1 MSELP
6 RIKITADDLDKAEPL
21 SAAVASTVPAGT
33 AHAAPQPGAP
43 QPGGGQTPT
52 SKYGNISEVASTTV
66 SAQGSLTEKFY
77 MQGWFYLSAAGLLGA
92 ALAWAICEPWFEDGE
107 GINGWGNFLM
117 VPLVVML
124 MCFGFGIAES
134 IVERSP
140 AKAAYRG
147 GLALLIGFVLGF
159 AFDFVANII
168 FNIALGFVYAL
179 GVDSAANPGFWVA
192 RGLGWM
198 VFGIAGGLVY
208 GLVGAS
214 VKKGQYGVLGGVIG
228 AGIGGLLFDPIAVAL
243 DGAEASRAVGFALFG
258 AATGVGIGFVES
270 ALKDRWLHVSG
281 GPLAGKQFIL
291 YKPVTTVG
299 SLQTSDIYLFKDK
312 TIRPEHA
319 TVELRGGRTWLR
331 AFGPVFVAGQP
342 KQEAL
347 LNHGDVIQIGRY
359 AFYFQEKQRQGR

>member
-1 MSELP
+1 MSEQP
-6 RIKITADDLDKAEPL
+6 KIKITADDLDKAEPL
-21 SAAVASTVPAGT
+21 GGSVVSATPAGAAT
-33 AHAAPQPGAP
+33 APFGEA
-43 QPGGGQTPT
+43 PT
-52 SKYGNISEVASTTV
+52 SKYGNISEVASATA
-66 SAQGSLTEKFY
+66 SAEGGLTEKFY
-77 MQGWFYLSAAGLLGA
+77 MQGWFYLGAAGLVGA
-92 ALAWAICEPWFEDGE
+92 AVAWAICEPWFEDAE
-107 GINGWGNFLM
+107 GVRGWADVIMMPF
-117 VPLVVML
+117 VIML

-140 AKAAYRG
+140 TKAAYRG
-147 GLALLIGFVLGF
+147 GLALLLGLVLGF
-159 AFDFVANII
+159 VFEFAANIL
-168 FNIALGFVYAL
+168 FNIALAFAYSL
-179 GVDSAANPGFWVA
+179 GVESEANPGFWVA

-198 VFGIAGGLVY
+198 AFGVVGGLVY

-214 VKKGQYGVLGGVIG
+214 VKKGQYGVLGGIIG
-228 AGIGGLLFDPIAVAL
+228 AGVGGLLFDPIAIGL
-243 DGAEASRAVGFALFG
+243 EGAEVSRAVGFALFG
-258 AATGVGIGFVES
+258 AATGAGIGFVES

>member
-21 SAAVASTVPAGT
+21 SAGVASTVPAG
-33 AHAAPQPGAP
+33 AAPAGP
-43 QPGGGQTPT
+43 QPTARETPT
-52 SKYGNISEVASTTV
+52 SKYGNISEVASPTA
-66 SAQGSLTEKFY
+66 SAEGGLTEKFY
-77 MQGWFYLSAAGLLGA
+77 MRGWFYLGAAGLLGA
-92 ALAWAICEPWFEDGE
+92 ALAWAICEPWFEDTE
-107 GINGWGNFLM
+107 AYDGWGNFVLT
-117 VPLVVML
+117 PLVIML

-147 GLALLIGFVLGF
+147 GLALLVGLVLGF
-159 AFDFVANII
+159 VFEFVANII

-198 VFGIAGGLVY
+198 VFGVAGGLVY
-208 GLVGAS
+208 GLVGTS

-258 AATGVGIGFVES
+258 AATGVGIGLVES

-319 TVELRGGRTWLR
+319 AVELRGGRTWLR

-347 LNHGDVIQIGRY
+347 LNHGDVIQVGRY